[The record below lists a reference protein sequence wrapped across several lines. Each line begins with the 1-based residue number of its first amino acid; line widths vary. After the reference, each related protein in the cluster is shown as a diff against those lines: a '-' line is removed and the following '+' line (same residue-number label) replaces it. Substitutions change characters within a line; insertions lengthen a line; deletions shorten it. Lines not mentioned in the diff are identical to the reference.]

1 MVTVVALEFRR
12 GVSDL
17 ALSIIFSSLSQI
29 VHTVLLAKPAMCYL
43 FKAGIVCLYAD
54 EGRLD

>member
-12 GVSDL
+12 GDSDL

-29 VHTVLLAKPAMCYL
+29 VHTVLLAMP
-43 FKAGIVCLYAD
+43 GV
-54 EGRLD
+54 